1 MTYLKEN
8 RRGISTGA
16 TSLQRASGI
25 FILIATSQHRRWGQ
39 GRELEYG
46 SRKAVIFM
54 LQTRQEPKRC
64 VAGDT
69 DANGKQQE

>member
-1 MTYLKEN
+1 MICQKEN
-8 RRGISTGA
+8 RGGISIGA
-16 TSLQRASGI
+16 TSLQKASGI

-39 GRELEYG
+39 CRELEHG
-46 SRKAVIFM
+46 SQRAVIFM

-69 DANGKQQE
+69 DANGKKQE